1 MTVTGTDS
9 IVKGEISRKA
19 DRAQSEGT
27 KVHRGMSKPLYQKKN
42 LILLF

>member
-27 KVHRGMSKPLYQKKN
+27 KVHRGMSKFFIKR
-42 LILLF
+42 

>member
-27 KVHRGMSKPLYQKKN
+27 KIHRGMSKLFIKRRIF
-42 LILLF
+42 ILLF